1 MARRKILRVSA
12 AGVQLIEVVYQMS
25 QRVFSRYV
33 VTTQCGRSRRDFV
46 NMRTAR
52 RAFDEAVAMTGP
64 PSGPAAI
71 TGVGRLHGQGA
82 VGVMVRLG
90 DSNT

>member
-1 MARRKILRVSA
+1 MARREILRVSA

-33 VTTQCGRSRRDFV
+33 VTTPCGRSRRDFV

-52 RAFDEAVAMTGP
+52 RAFNEAVAVTCP
-64 PSGPAAI
+64 PSDP
-71 TGVGRLHGQGA
+71 RP
-82 VGVMVRLG
+82 
-90 DSNT
+90 

>member
-1 MARRKILRVSA
+1 MARREILRVSA

-52 RAFDEAVAMTGP
+52 LAFNEAVAMNGP

-82 VGVMVRLG
+82 VGVVVPPR
-90 DSNT
+90 

>member
-1 MARRKILRVSA
+1 MARREILRVSA

-82 VGVMVRLG
+82 IGVMVPPR
-90 DSNT
+90 

>member
-1 MARRKILRVSA
+1 MAKQEILRVSA

-33 VTTQCGRSRRDFV
+33 VTTRCGRSRRDFV

-52 RAFDEAVAMTGP
+52 LAFNEAVAVTCP
-64 PSGPAAI
+64 PSDP
-71 TGVGRLHGQGA
+71 RP
-82 VGVMVRLG
+82 
-90 DSNT
+90 